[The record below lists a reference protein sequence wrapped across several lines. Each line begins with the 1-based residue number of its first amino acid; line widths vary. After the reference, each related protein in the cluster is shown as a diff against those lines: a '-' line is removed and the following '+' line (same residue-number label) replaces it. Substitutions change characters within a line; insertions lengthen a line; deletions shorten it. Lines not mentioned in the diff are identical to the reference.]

1 MELPRTS
8 AVAART
14 LSLDRA
20 GSTNDELL
28 ARATG
33 AEASEWPSLSL
44 VATDTQTAGRGR
56 LGRIWTAP
64 PASSLAA
71 SLLLRPRLPLT
82 AYGWLP
88 LLAGLA
94 MTRTLRGAGA
104 AATLKW
110 PNDVLIGGRKVCGIL
125 AELLPDAS
133 GVVIGSGVNLT
144 LGEED
149 LPVPTA
155 TSLRLEGVETTAD
168 AVLAGYTTE
177 VAALL
182 AAFEAAEGDAAGSG
196 LRAAVTEACDTI
208 GRAVRVELPSRGHL
222 VGTAV
227 GLDPDGRLLVQDEK
241 TEPGRDAV
249 AVAAGDVTHLRY

>member
-1 MELPRTS
+1 MELPGTR

-14 LSLDRA
+14 LWLDRA

-28 ARATG
+28 AHATG
-33 AEASEWPSLSL
+33 VDAAEWPSLSL

-56 LGRIWTAP
+56 LGRVWTAP
-64 PASSLAA
+64 PGASLAA
-71 SLLLRPRLPLT
+71 SLLLRPRLPVE

-94 MTRTLRGAGA
+94 MTQTLRGVGA
-104 AATLKW
+104 AARLKW

-144 LGEED
+144 LADED

-155 TSLRLEGVETTAD
+155 TSLRIEGVETTAD
-168 AVLAGYTTE
+168 AVLAAYVTE

-182 AAFEAAEGDAAGSG
+182 AALESAEGDADRSG
-196 LRAAVTEACDTI
+196 LRVAVTEACDTI
-208 GRAVRVELPSRGHL
+208 GRAVRVELPSRGQL
-222 VGTAV
+222 VGTAI
-227 GLDPDGRLLVQDEK
+227 GLDPDGRLLVQDEIAGS
-241 TEPGRDAV
+241 GRDAV